1 MMKKFRSFLLL
12 LVVCLL
18 VVGCG
23 KKENTTSGEGLSV
36 NSVDNVKVE
45 TFYSYDEDEVIVK
58 LTNTGKET
66 ISNLL
71 VSSDYVDDNK
81 AIEGDQTVVQNLL
94 VNTPKYVS
102 LNLPFDND
110 FNGYIPDK
118 TNINL
123 STTDDVLKDVT
134 YSPSY
139 FDLVDSTYT
148 MNDNNLA
155 IDVSIIN
162 ASGTP
167 LGAID
172 TTVVFFK
179 DGNPIAA
186 NLVIGLN
193 VRDTYEETV
202 TLPLLDE
209 YDENNMPK
217 IADYDD
223 VKIYVNGIT
232 EQLNEDIDIVE
243 DDIEEEPEIDEGYV
257 EGEEIEYYRPEE
269 MTPEEKAIDDAL
281 AADEDL
287 E

>member
-12 LVVCLL
+12 LIVCLL

-23 KKENTTSGEGLSV
+23 KKDDTPSGEGLSV

-123 STTDDVLKDVT
+123 STTDDILKDVT